1 MSVGVGTHLGS
12 IEITGLLGGGG
23 IGEVNRASDVKLQRD
38 VALKLLP
45 PDQGAPQSRAQYR

>member
-12 IEITGLLGGGG
+12 IEITGLLGRGGV
-23 IGEVNRASDVKLQRD
+23 GEVYRTCDVKLQRD

-45 PDQGAPQSRAQYR
+45 LGQGAAQSRPRHR